1 MAQGRK
7 GTGSARNS
15 FRPVPCVI
23 AIDQSYTRTGLAICV
38 RGQVKKAT
46 SVKLTNIKSKTMK
59 RAAVQ
64 DMLNKAISSCLK
76 HFDPSQV
83 CVLVERIRTFTGI
96 QESIETTAKGSNPFT
111 GFRPD
116 VLKAHASL
124 IACIVDTAY
133 YRGIKTYSVTTKSW
147 KSSVLGTSKLVFDAV
162 PGVKNPQKFGSV
174 RKAISLGFEDK
185 MKIKSFR
192 TGNTSLDDDMAD
204 AICMSLYLFQKPP
217 YQVKIEE

>member
-46 SVKLTNIKSKTMK
+46 SVKLVNIKSKTMK

-76 HFDPSQV
+76 HFMCTRGAYQNFYWQSGINRDYS
-83 CVLVERIRTFTGI
+83 ERK
-96 QESIETTAKGSNPFT
+96 QSI
-111 GFRPD
+111 
-116 VLKAHASL
+116 
-124 IACIVDTAY
+124 
-133 YRGIKTYSVTTKSW
+133 YRVQTRCTKS
-147 KSSVLGTSKLVFDAV
+147 SCFTDCLH
-162 PGVKNPQKFGSV
+162 
-174 RKAISLGFEDK
+174 
-185 MKIKSFR
+185 
-192 TGNTSLDDDMAD
+192 
-204 AICMSLYLFQKPP
+204 C
-217 YQVKIEE
+217 

>member
-1 MAQGRK
+1 MQGHK
-7 GTGSARNS
+7 GTGHARNS

-23 AIDQSYTRTGLAICV
+23 AVDQSYTRTGLAICV
-38 RGQVKKAT
+38 RGKVVKAA

-59 RAAVQ
+59 REEVK
-64 DMLNKAISSCLK
+64 DMLNKAISACLK

-83 CVLVERIRTFTGI
+83 VILVERIRTFTGS
-96 QESIETTAKGSNPFT
+96 ENTAQQYGKSTNPFS

-133 YRGIKTYSVTTKSW
+133 FRGIRTYSVTTKSW
-147 KSSVLGTSKLVFDAV
+147 KASVLGSSKPIFDPV
-162 PGVKNPQKFGSV
+162 EGVKNPQKFGSV
-174 RKAISLGFEDK
+174 IKAISLGFEDK
-185 MKIKSFR
+185 MKVVSYKN
-192 TGNTSLDDDMAD
+192 GNYSLDDDMAD